1 MSLSLPSWF
10 NTKRSG
16 KFFKR
21 FNDMFPSEYV
31 KAVDSNKQTFNSFIV
46 IGLDILK
53 CLNKSCDEDNINTN
67 EMVEWIYRTQIYGKL
82 DEDDDSHNVEFGFRG
97 SFMTSGNYIKD
108 KDCLEDVKNEYDI
121 PTISQTFSALCVLL
135 SLGDDLKRVKR
146 REILESIKKCQR
158 EDGGIAVSKYD
169 LEEYDMRMV
178 YCGVSIAYILNGLD
192 YLNKNKIIDFI
203 KRCKSF
209 HGGFG
214 MRPGLEAHSGSTFCA
229 IASLKLLGILTPSI
243 IEEGNCL
250 NKIDIEETVRFCIS
264 RQTIGFSGRVNKNED
279 ACYTFWVCGT
289 LQMLGYLDVISPSGA
304 FEFLE
309 QCYDN
314 FTGGFSKIPG
324 YPPDILHSYFS
335 IASISIIL
343 NTNEHNEHPVVS
355 PLFVPLN
362 ITKQAY
368 LHLLSLHETSHF
380 SHINS

>member
-1 MSLSLPSWF
+1 MSLLLPSWF
-10 NTKRSG
+10 NTKRSE

-21 FNDMFPSEYV
+21 FSDMFPSEYV

-53 CLNKSCDEDNINTN
+53 CLNKCCDEDNKNAN
-67 EMVEWIYRTQIYGKL
+67 EMVEWIYRTQIHGKF
-82 DEDDDSHNVEFGFRG
+82 DEDDDSDNAEFGFRG

-108 KDCLEDVKNEYDI
+108 KDCLEDVKTEYDI

-146 REILESIKKCQR
+146 KEILESIKKCQR

-203 KRCKSF
+203 KQCKSF

-229 IASLKLLGILTPSI
+229 IASLKLLGMLTPSI

-264 RQTIGFSGRVNKNED
+264 RQIIGFSGRINKNED

-289 LQMLGYLDVISPSGA
+289 LQMLGYLDVISPTGA